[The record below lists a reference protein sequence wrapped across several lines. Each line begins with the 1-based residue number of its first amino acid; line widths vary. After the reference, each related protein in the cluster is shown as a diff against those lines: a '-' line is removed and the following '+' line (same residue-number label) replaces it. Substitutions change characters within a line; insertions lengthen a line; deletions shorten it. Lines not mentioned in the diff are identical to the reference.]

1 MGTSSAVVTVIGT
14 GSTSETCVA
23 EGARIGSGGGVRG
36 AVHVQLQDNGKD
48 RQVGRTIKD
57 ISQEVIEHGQESV
70 QGPSH
75 ARGQMLFEGH
85 TRQAEC

>member
-1 MGTSSAVVTVIGT
+1 MGMSSAVVRVIGT
-14 GSTSETCVA
+14 GSTSETCLA

>member
-1 MGTSSAVVTVIGT
+1 MELCMFSS
-14 GSTSETCVA
+14 
-23 EGARIGSGGGVRG
+23 RK
-36 AVHVQLQDNGKD
+36 DNGKD